1 MIEQAKFIYSD
12 LGKAFEKQLK
22 TIEDQEIKQVEA
34 LKPLKPEENQE
45 LEIIEKLFP
54 RKTRNYEI
62 NNKID
67 GNKKWKEKRLIF
79 LYYGKNIINIIKKIY
94 VLDIL

>member
-67 GNKKWKEKRLIF
+67 GNKKWKEKWHIF

>member
-1 MIEQAKFIYSD
+1 MIEQAEFIYSD
-12 LGKAFEKQLK
+12 LRKAFEKQLK
-22 TIEDQEIKQVEA
+22 PIEDQGIKQAEA
-34 LKPLKPEENQE
+34 LKPLKPEQNQE

-67 GNKKWKEKRLIF
+67 GNKKWKEK
-79 LYYGKNIINIIKKIY
+79 
-94 VLDIL
+94 

>member
-22 TIEDQEIKQVEA
+22 TIEDLEIKQVEA

-67 GNKKWKEKRLIF
+67 GNKKWKEKWHIF
-79 LYYGKNIINIIKKIY
+79 LYYEKNIINIIKKIY
-94 VLDIL
+94 IF

>member
-1 MIEQAKFIYSD
+1 MIEQAQFIYSD
-12 LGKAFEKQLK
+12 LRKAFEKQLK
-22 TIEDQEIKQVEA
+22 TIEDQGIKQAEA

-67 GNKKWKEKRLIF
+67 GNKKWKEK
-79 LYYGKNIINIIKKIY
+79 
-94 VLDIL
+94 

>member
-54 RKTRNYEI
+54 RTTRNYEI

-67 GNKKWKEKRLIF
+67 GNKKWKEKWHIF

-94 VLDIL
+94 ILDIL